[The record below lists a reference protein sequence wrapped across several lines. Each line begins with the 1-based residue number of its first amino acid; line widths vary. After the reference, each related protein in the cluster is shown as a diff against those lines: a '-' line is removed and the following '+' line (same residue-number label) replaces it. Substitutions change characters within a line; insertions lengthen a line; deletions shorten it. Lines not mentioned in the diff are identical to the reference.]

1 MKPDKK
7 ASQKKTVA
15 VTPKVSTAG
24 GKKADSPTTVTQP
37 KAAEG
42 KVIAKESPKASS
54 ARPPVFPEVLLEGDS
69 SPSAKQSGPG
79 QRYVLGPARGAE
91 QTSALADLGEL
102 PDSYGTKRLLLTAR
116 DPHWLYAHWDLTAEQ
131 LKQYNSLSADGHLV
145 LKVYR
150 DSVQGEPLNQIHVHP
165 ESRNWFVHVGVG
177 GTRFTAELGY
187 FANQGGKWV
196 GISTSGS
203 TLTPPDALSEDT
215 SVRFATIP
223 IDVPF
228 EKLVELVK
236 AALRDNV
243 PLAEAILQLRA
254 QGHPRL
260 PGPEQL
266 AFATWTPA
274 QAKAMAQLIT
284 LDSERR
290 VWMGSLEITELIR
303 RQLLGELSSMA
314 AAQFSQPTSPTGG
327 VTSLSSPFGGM
338 DRRKGFWFNVNAE
351 LIIYGATEP
360 DATVTM
366 GGRKIQLR
374 PDGTFS
380 YRFKLPDGEYSLP
393 AVATSADGDDSRSAH
408 LEFAR
413 KTEYRGDVG
422 AHPQDS
428 RLQTPHVSNVV

>member
-7 ASQKKTVA
+7 ASTKKTVVA
-15 VTPKVSTAG
+15 TPEVSTSG
-24 GKKADSPTTVTQP
+24 GKKTESSAKPSQP
-37 KAAEG
+37 KASAG
-42 KVIAKESPKASS
+42 KDKAKTLPKGTTPK
-54 ARPPVFPEVLLEGDS
+54 PPTIPEILLEGDQS
-69 SPSAKQSGPG
+69 RSAKQSGPG
-79 QRYVLGPARGAE
+79 QRYVLSPARPADAI
-91 QTSALADLGEL
+91 SALPDLGEL

-131 LKQYNSLSADGHLV
+131 LKQYNALSADRHLV
-145 LKVYR
+145 LRVYR
-150 DSVQGEPLNQIHVHP
+150 DSIKGEPLSQIHVHP
-165 ESRNWFVHVGVG
+165 ESRNWFVHVGFG
-177 GTRFTAELGY
+177 GARFVAELGY
-187 FANQGGKWV
+187 FAKEGGKWAR
-196 GISTSGS
+196 ISTSGS
-203 TLTPPDALSEDT
+203 TLTPPDALSDDT

-228 EKLVELVK
+228 EKLVDLVR
-236 AALRDNV
+236 AAVRDNV

-254 QGHPRL
+254 EGYTRL
-260 PGPEQL
+260 PGPEEL

-274 QAKAMAQLIT
+274 QAEAMAQLIT

-303 RQLLGELSSMA
+303 RQMLGELSSMA
-314 AAQFSQPTSPTGG
+314 AAQFSQPTSPAGG

-393 AVATSADGDDSRSAH
+393 AVAISADGDDTRSAH
-408 LEFAR
+408 LEFSR
-413 KTEYRGDVG
+413 STDYRGEVG

-428 RLQTPHVSNVV
+428 GLRTPHVTNVS